1 MREVPGVTKK
11 HRGFW
16 QLTWV
21 KASCRCRAQTCGMNT
36 MVDSFPISPRL
47 LAAAPHRLLFFVGA
61 LNVLAAMTWW
71 ALWLYQ
77 LRFGA
82 IGLAQPPVIAGWA
95 HAFLMQYQVLTPFIF
110 GFLLTV
116 FPRWMSQPDMTRWH
130 YLPVGFGLLSGQVLF
145 LIGLFGFPHLIHL
158 GVINTLAGWVAG
170 CVFLLKPL
178 IADRGKTW
186 HAISAYAALLFGLLG
201 VILFAVHLHTDST
214 ALALAS
220 VKLGT
225 FGLLLPI
232 YMTVAHRMFPFFAS
246 VVVPGYSGWR
256 PLSVLATFWALTLT
270 HLALELLQW
279 HTAMWAPDL
288 AFAALSG
295 YWLWRN
301 WPRGKAPALLHVLF
315 LGFAWLPISMLLY
328 AAQSLMLLGSGELLL
343 GRAPAHALYIGYF
356 GSLLVAMVTRVTQGH
371 SGRPLQL
378 GAVAAIAFM
387 LIQCVAVLRI
397 VAELRPDAM
406 FWQVVAACIW
416 LLAFLPWV
424 LRSLFIYTTPRADA
438 KPG

>member
-1 MREVPGVTKK
+1 
-11 HRGFW
+11 
-16 QLTWV
+16 
-21 KASCRCRAQTCGMNT
+21 MNAIIE
-36 MVDSFPISPRL
+36 SLPISPRL

-82 IGLAQPPVIAGWA
+82 VGLAQPPLHAGWA
-95 HAFLMQYQVLTPFIF
+95 HAFVMQYQVLTPFIF

-116 FPRWMSQPDMTRWH
+116 FPRWMSQPELTPWH

-170 CVFLLKPL
+170 CAFLLKPL
-178 IADRGKTW
+178 LADRGKTW
-186 HAISAYAALLFGLLG
+186 HGISAYAALLFGLLG
-201 VILFAVHLHTDST
+201 VILFAVHLHTGST

-220 VKLGT
+220 IKLGT

-256 PLSVLATFWALTLT
+256 PLSVLAAFWVLVLT

-279 HTAMWAPDL
+279 QAVLWVPDFAL
-288 AFAALSG
+288 AALSI

-301 WPRGKAPALLHVLF
+301 WPRGKAPALLRVLF
-315 LGFAWLPISMLLY
+315 LGFAWLPIAMTLY
-328 AAQSLMLLGSGELLL
+328 AAQSLLLAGSGELSL

-378 GAVAAIAFM
+378 GAVAVIAFV
-387 LIQCVAVLRI
+387 LIQCVTVLRI

-406 FWQVVAACIW
+406 FWQAIAACVW